1 MKVAT
6 VTMEDARAVQLID
19 TYTQLSSIKS
29 ATGGV
34 GGLEREIS
42 VFGDPFGLG
51 VLITGIVDQLQYS
64 PESRELTLL
73 DYKTRQSKSMPGEAQ
88 KRGTALQ
95 LMIYKCLLDQLTCGA
110 TPVDVLSRHAKL
122 DFDTVLS
129 ADPIEYIKQ
138 HGLLGILTSSDDT
151 VSPSDNDITF
161 GRVVERVCKLIAGL
175 DLPLVGTLLVQY
187 EFQGTGEVIGVETV
201 EYDEAWMK
209 SQLESCL
216 GFWMGTRKA
225 TGVDI
230 EDSWKCNFCQFRD
243 VCVWRMHKQLEH
255 SPAAK
260 VPPKSLPYNT

>member
-1 MKVAT
+1 MLT
-6 VTMEDARAVQLID
+6 PEDARAVQLID

-29 ATGGV
+29 AAGEV

-51 VLITGIVDQLQYS
+51 VLITGIIDQLQYS

-73 DYKTRQSKSMPGEAQ
+73 DYKTRQSNYMPGEAQ

-110 TPVDVLSRHAKL
+110 TPMDVLSQHAKL

-129 ADPIEYIKQ
+129 AGPIEHLKQ
-138 HGLLGILTSSDDT
+138 LGLWGLLASSDDKP
-151 VSPSDNDITF
+151 SPKDNDITF
-161 GRVVERVCKLIAGL
+161 GRVVETISKLIAGL
-175 DLPLVGTLLVQY
+175 ALPLVGTLLVHY

-209 SQLESCL
+209 SQLENCL
-216 GFWMGTRKA
+216 GFWMGKRKA
-225 TGVDI
+225 KGVDI
-230 EDSWKCNFCQFRD
+230 EDSWKCNICQFRD
-243 VCVWRMHKQLEH
+243 VCVWRMRKQLEY

-260 VPPKSLPYNT
+260 APPKSSPCNT